1 MLETINQTQLQ
12 AGFEPAV
19 QTLHN
24 KQNALAI
31 AGIFVYAK
39 LILFAIMLRLAE
51 KYWFYYFLQQ
61 ING

>member
-51 KYWFYYFLQQ
+51 KY
-61 ING
+61 